1 MPRIRM
7 RTTID
12 QAIPIER
19 TAAQKPAL
27 LTGLRPHR
35 RQHTLTSTSHLPLS
49 LRTEQHH
56 QRLMDWAVQFNRT
69 TGLG

>member
-1 MPRIRM
+1 VTATSQ
-7 RTTID
+7 RTATS
-12 QAIPIER
+12 AESWR

-35 RQHTLTSTSHLPLS
+35 REHTLTSTSHFSLS
-49 LRTEQHH
+49 LRTEQDH